1 MGTLTWNDGEQAK
14 IPSNS
19 GEDHQAK
26 KVFGG
31 SGHQIQLV
39 QRRDARD
46 EDVGHATRGSRH
58 GLRNVVLM
66 RAEIRRSTL
75 QDGEADYSLSI
86 KSVDTADKRGL
97 CGKGFNQPYA

>member
-1 MGTLTWNDGEQAK
+1 MERGKLAWNDGEQAK
-14 IPSNS
+14 IPSDR
-19 GEDHQAK
+19 GEDHQAN

-31 SGHQIQLV
+31 SGHEIQLV

-58 GLRNVVLM
+58 GLRNVVLV
-66 RAEIRRSTL
+66 RAKIGRSTL
-75 QDGEADYSLSI
+75 QDSEADYGLSI

-97 CGKGFNQPYA
+97 